1 MSADSNTV
9 VLIIGGGLGGLALAQ
24 LISQSSSSVKV
35 LIFERDENEH
45 VRDQGYCIGIDSTGF
60 EVLTKIRALDH
71 LLSDESGSWSTLSSF
86 QILNQYLQEL
96 LALNVHGIKLIYRE
110 QLRRALL
117 TNLDVQWNKRFVSY
131 KVLDDGVEA
140 TFQDGTSVHGTILIG
155 CDGARSLVRAQL
167 IPGFQRTDLRIIN
180 TAGTV
185 EQSDDM
191 KKIRQLARDSLVRIL
206 GRQGHSML
214 ILPFRQLWMW
224 SLSWPEKEDHEERNT
239 SPTQLVEKVRRHF
252 DNEELVQLIER
263 STPSSYLSPFRM
275 HSALCLKQNPFP
287 NNPRVT
293 LLGDAA
299 HPMTTQAGKGANT
312 AFADAFDL
320 ANLLL
325 NPSSSSLSEYEQKMF
340 KRGFA
345 AVKMSLSNTKMIHM
359 TGWSALLRN
368 SIFSIIRYTMALI
381 NIITIPFRWCRKKHD

>member
-180 TAGTV
+180 TAV
-185 EQSDDM
+185 
-191 KKIRQLARDSLVRIL
+191 
-206 GRQGHSML
+206 
-214 ILPFRQLWMW
+214 W
-224 SLSWPEKEDHEERNT
+224 
-239 SPTQLVEKVRRHF
+239 
-252 DNEELVQLIER
+252 
-263 STPSSYLSPFRM
+263 Y
-275 HSALCLKQNPFP
+275 
-287 NNPRVT
+287 
-293 LLGDAA
+293 
-299 HPMTTQAGKGANT
+299 
-312 AFADAFDL
+312 
-320 ANLLL
+320 
-325 NPSSSSLSEYEQKMF
+325 EY
-340 KRGFA
+340 
-345 AVKMSLSNTKMIHM
+345 
-359 TGWSALLRN
+359 
-368 SIFSIIRYTMALI
+368 
-381 NIITIPFRWCRKKHD
+381 